1 MQIGLTMCLPSLSL
15 NFLMATISFVSLRKQ
30 INRNLVQIP
39 MLTKP
44 IPNPVTKPIIAILP
58 LQSLLFKSL
67 YLYPISDQNAKICP
81 LLTIHTQKVSIPL
94 LISFA
99 IKPSPGDTN
108 MKLKLET

>member
-99 IKPSPGDTN
+99 SKPSPGDTN
-108 MKLKLET
+108 MKLKHET

>member
-1 MQIGLTMCLPSLSL
+1 
-15 NFLMATISFVSLRKQ
+15 
-30 INRNLVQIP
+30 

-81 LLTIHTQKVSIPL
+81 LLTIHTQNVSIPL

-99 IKPSPGDTN
+99 SKPSPGDTN